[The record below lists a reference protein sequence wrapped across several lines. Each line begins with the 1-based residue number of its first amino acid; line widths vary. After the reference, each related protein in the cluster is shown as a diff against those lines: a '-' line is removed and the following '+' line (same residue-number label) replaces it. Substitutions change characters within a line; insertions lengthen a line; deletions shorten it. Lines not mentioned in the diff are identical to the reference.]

1 MSILLS
7 ECLSV
12 AEAKLSEPNGSQIK
26 AFLEDVP
33 CKILPS
39 FFSLLLLFLPR
50 VKMQYGCVVPP
61 AGE

>member
-12 AEAKLSEPNGSQIK
+12 AEAKLSEPNDSQIK

-33 CKILPS
+33 CKILY
-39 FFSLLLLFLPR
+39 FFSFIVIFAAR
-50 VKMQYGCVVPP
+50 
-61 AGE
+61 